1 MKVLAW
7 IFLPVFMVYRWMLE
21 DDKDGIGILFV
32 PIVAI
37 LQIFYWYVL
46 FNFPVVF
53 GLVPFGG

>member
-7 IFLPVFMVYRWMLE
+7 IFMSVFMIYRWMLE
-21 DDKDGIGILFV
+21 DDEDGLGILFV

-37 LQIFYWYVL
+37 LQIVYWYVI

-53 GLVPFGG
+53 GLVPFNG